1 MLRAP
6 KDERGFILIGAIWLL
21 MLCASIAAILML
33 RGLNEGKAAKTQA
46 TSMATRFALE
56 SAVETAAAD
65 ILFNGQRSHWAL
77 LPAESAVPISDRTIQ
92 VRVSNEVGRLDL
104 NDANPEEVA
113 SALQGFGFAAAERQ
127 PLLDELEQR
136 HIANHRL
143 QTWAEVP
150 MILAKLPA
158 DRLRSTCL
166 VRELTLYSGLAAPRP
181 NQVSP
186 ELGHAL
192 GLATSAEPALP
203 DPGSA
208 LRFEAFSQD
217 GARLLEVL
225 RITGTIGRPITIL
238 RREFNPPCGSRA

>member
-1 MLRAP
+1 VLRP
-6 KDERGFILIGAIWLL
+6 QKDEQGFILVGAIWLL

-46 TSMATRFALE
+46 TSMATGFALE
-56 SAVETAAAD
+56 SAIETAAAD

-92 VRVSNEVGRLDL
+92 VRVSSEVGRLDL
-104 NDANPEEVA
+104 NDASSEEIS
-113 SALQGFGFAAAERQ
+113 SALQGFGFTLAERQ
-127 PLLDELEQR
+127 PLLDELQRR

-143 QTWAEVP
+143 QSWAEVP
-150 MILAKLPA
+150 MILVKLPA
-158 DRLRSTCL
+158 DRLRTTCFI
-166 VRELTLYSGLAAPRP
+166 RELTLYTGLPAPRP

-208 LRFEAFSQD
+208 LRFEAVSQD

-238 RREFNPPCGSRA
+238 RREFNPPCGSTA

>member
-1 MLRAP
+1 MLRPP
-6 KDERGFILIGAIWLL
+6 KDERGFILVGAIWLL

-56 SAVETAAAD
+56 SAIETAAAD

-77 LPAESAVPISDRTIQ
+77 LPAENSVPISNRTIQ
-92 VRVSNEVGRLDL
+92 VRISSEVGRLDL
-104 NDANPEEVA
+104 NEASPEEVS
-113 SALQGFGFAAAERQ
+113 SALQGFGFTSAERQ
-127 PLLDELEQR
+127 PLLDELQRR

-150 MILAKLPA
+150 MILAKLAA
-158 DRLRSTCL
+158 DRLRTTCF

-192 GLATSAEPALP
+192 GLATSAEPAVP

-208 LRFEAFSQD
+208 LRFEATTQD

-225 RITGTIGRPITIL
+225 RITGTIGQPISIL
-238 RREFNPPCGSRA
+238 RREFNPPCRNAA